1 MEKSARLAY
10 RLCSRDL
17 DGRRERAAGV
27 DTADD
32 RAERNG
38 VLLPRR
44 W

>member
-1 MEKSARLAY
+1 MAKSARLAY

-17 DGRRERAAGV
+17 DGRRESAAGV

-32 RAERNG
+32 RADRRKG

-44 W
+44 